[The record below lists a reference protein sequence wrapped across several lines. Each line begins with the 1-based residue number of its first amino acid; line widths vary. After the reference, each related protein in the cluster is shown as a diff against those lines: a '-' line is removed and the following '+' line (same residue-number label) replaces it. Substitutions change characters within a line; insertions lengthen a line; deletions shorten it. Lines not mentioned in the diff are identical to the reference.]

1 MLALLAFHWRVPKV
15 AQNNPS
21 CEWDS
26 RRQEWSSGGAPALFL
41 IGVLLLAIFF
51 FAENANRAALSPEL
65 GLWILATAT
74 PLLVLGIIDMR
85 RGDTLFG
92 TLGMVFGGLLGFGAG
107 VAFLRPVFLP
117 GPLTMDGYWFLGTS
131 FVILLLVPSAVK
143 KSRLFAF
150 GLCDAGIAVLLL
162 GLTLSG
168 FLGQE
173 GWSIE
178 VVGYLALIFCAI
190 CFYSAT
196 ARITNETYGRSIL
209 PLR

>member
-1 MLALLAFHWRVPKV
+1 MAQK
-15 AQNNPS
+15 QNNPS

-51 FAENANRAALSPEL
+51 FAESADRAALSPIL
-65 GLWILATAT
+65 GLWVLATAP
-74 PLLVLGIIDMR
+74 PLLALAMIDMR

-92 TLGMVFGGLLGFGAG
+92 TLGMVFGGLLGIGAG
-107 VAFLRPVFLP
+107 LAFLRPVFLP

-131 FVILLLVPSAVK
+131 FVIILLVPSALK
-143 KSRLFAF
+143 KSRLFAI
-150 GLCDAGIAVLLL
+150 GLADAGMAVLLL

-168 FLGQE
+168 FLDQQN
-173 GWSIE
+173 WSIE
-178 VVGYLALIFCAI
+178 VVGYLALVFCVI

-196 ARITNETYGRSIL
+196 ARITNETYGRTIL

>member
-1 MLALLAFHWRVPKV
+1 M
-15 AQNNPS
+15 AQDNPH

-26 RRQEWSSGGAPALFL
+26 RRQEWSSGGAPALYL
-41 IGVLLLAIFF
+41 IGVLLLGIYA
-51 FAENANRAALSPEL
+51 FATSADQATAAPIL
-65 GLWILATAT
+65 GLWIIATAI
-74 PLLVLGIIDMR
+74 PLLILGIIDMR

-107 VAFLRPVFLP
+107 LAFLRPVFLP
-117 GPLTMDGYWFLGTS
+117 GPPTMDGYWFMGTS
-131 FVILLLVPSAVK
+131 FVIILLIPSALK
-143 KSRLFAF
+143 KSKLFAF
-150 GLCDAGIAVLLL
+150 GLADAGIAVLLL
-162 GLTLSG
+162 ALTLTGS
-168 FLGQE
+168 LGQE

-178 VVGYLALIFCAI
+178 VVGYLALVFSVI